1 MQTSSLNFE
10 KIIEQKLAELS
21 LAKSPIELYEPIRY
35 ILTLGG
41 KRLRPQL
48 IFIANSLFEENV
60 EDCANAALAVELFHN
75 FTLIHDDIMDN
86 APLRRGKTTVHEKWN
101 ANTGIL
107 SGDAMLV
114 IAFAQINKIK
124 STRIR
129 EIYDVFNTTAVGV
142 CEGQQ
147 FDMNYETQSQVSVD
161 NYLEMIRLKTAVL
174 LAGSLKIGAIIG
186 NASDKDGDAV
196 YSFGENLG
204 MGFQLMDDYLDV
216 YGDPE
221 KFGKQIGGDIIS
233 NKKTYLLLNALEMTT
248 PADKVELINWIDTR
262 DFNAVEKVHAVTA
275 IYNRCGV
282 KELAAKKMQEYYDKA
297 YKNLDSINVPEHKKL
312 QLRAFADMVS
322 KRAK

>member
-1 MQTSSLNFE
+1 MQNSTLNFE
-10 KIIEQKLAELS
+10 QIIEQKLAELS
-21 LAKSPIELYEPIRY
+21 LLKSPAELYEPIRY

-48 IFIANSLFEENV
+48 IFISNSLFEENI

-101 ANTGIL
+101 LNTGIL
-107 SGDAMLV
+107 SGDAMVV

-124 STRIR
+124 SSRIR
-129 EIYDVFNTTAVGV
+129 EIYDVFNTTAIEV

-161 NYLEMIRLKTAVL
+161 DYLEMIRLKTAVL

-186 NASDKDGDAV
+186 NASEQDGNTI

-233 NKKTYLLLNALEMTT
+233 NKKTYLLLNAIEMTT
-248 PADKVELINWIDTR
+248 VADKAELLKWIDAK
-262 DFNAVEKVHAVTA
+262 DFKVDEKVRAVTT
-275 IYNRCGV
+275 IYDRCGV
-282 KELAAKKMQEYYDKA
+282 KDLASKKMQEYYDKA
-297 YKNLDSINVPEHKKL
+297 YKNLESINVPEHKKL

>member
-1 MQTSSLNFE
+1 MQTSSLNYE
-10 KIIEQKLAELS
+10 TIIEQKLAELS
-21 LAKSPIELYEPIRY
+21 FNKAPIELYEPIRY
-35 ILTLGG
+35 ILNLGG

-48 IFIANSLFEENV
+48 IFIANSLFEENI

-86 APLRRGKTTVHEKWN
+86 APLRRGKQTVHEKWN
-101 ANTGIL
+101 TNTGIL

-124 STRIR
+124 SARIR
-129 EIYDVFNTTAVGV
+129 EIYDVFNTTAIEV

-147 FDMNYETQSQVSVD
+147 FDMNYETESNVSV
-161 NYLEMIRLKTAVL
+161 NHYLEMIRLKTAVL
-174 LAGSLKIGAIIG
+174 LGGSLKIGAIIG
-186 NASDKDGDAV
+186 DASEKDGNTI
-196 YSFGENLG
+196 YTFGENLG

-216 YGDPE
+216 YGDPS
-221 KFGKQIGGDIIS
+221 KFGKQIGGDILS
-233 NKKTYLLLNALEMTT
+233 NKKTFLLLNALQMTKGEDQIQLNKWLAIT
-248 PADKVELINWIDTR
+248 DAGNT
-262 DFNAVEKVHAVTA
+262 EKVKAITE

-282 KELAAKKMQEYYDKA
+282 DQLALDKMQEYYDKA
-297 YKNLDSINVPEHKKL
+297 YKNLDSIDVPEHKKL

>member
-1 MQTSSLNFE
+1 MPTSTLNFE

-21 LAKSPIELYEPIRY
+21 LVKSPVELYEPIRY

-48 IFIANSLFEENV
+48 IFIANSLFEENI

-101 ANTGIL
+101 LNTGIL
-107 SGDAMLV
+107 SGDAMVV

-124 STRIR
+124 SARIR
-129 EIYDVFNTTAVGV
+129 EIYDVFNTTAIEV

-147 FDMNYETQSQVSVD
+147 FDMNYETQSEVSVD
-161 NYLEMIRLKTAVL
+161 DYLEMIRLKTAVL

-186 NASDKDGDAV
+186 NASEQDGNTI

-204 MGFQLMDDYLDV
+204 MGFQLMDDFLDV

-233 NKKTYLLLNALEMTT
+233 NKKTYLLLNAIKMASAE
-248 PADKVELINWIDTR
+248 DKTELLKWIDNK
-262 DFNAVEKVHAVTA
+262 DFNPKEKVLAVA
-275 IYNRCGV
+275 KIYNRCGV
-282 KELAAKKMQEYYDKA
+282 KELTAKKMQEYYDKA
-297 YKNLDSINVPEHKKL
+297 YKNLDEIDVSEHKKL

>member
-1 MQTSSLNFE
+1 MQTSTLNFE

-21 LAKSPIELYEPIRY
+21 LVKSPVELYEPIRY

-48 IFIANSLFEENV
+48 IFIANSLFEENI

-101 ANTGIL
+101 LNTGIL
-107 SGDAMLV
+107 SGDAMVV

-124 STRIR
+124 SARIR
-129 EIYDVFNTTAVGV
+129 EIYDVFNTTAIEV

-147 FDMNYETQSQVSVD
+147 FDMNYETQSEVSVD
-161 NYLEMIRLKTAVL
+161 DYLEMIRLKTAVL

-186 NASDKDGDAV
+186 NASEQDGNTI

-204 MGFQLMDDYLDV
+204 MGFQLMDDFLDV

-233 NKKTYLLLNALEMTT
+233 NKKTYLLLNAIEMTS
-248 PADKVELINWIDTR
+248 AEDKTELLKWIDSK
-262 DFNAVEKVHAVTA
+262 DFNPKEKVLAVA
-275 IYNRCGV
+275 NIYNRCGV
-282 KELAAKKMQEYYDKA
+282 RELTAKKMQEYYDKA
-297 YKNLDSINVPEHKKL
+297 YKNLDKIDVSEDKKI